1 MVAEEANVVLLGHM
15 GSEATV
21 GHWRSARG
29 RWRGLPRGLLG
40 STSTTSG
47 RLLLQVVAHAAGEDL
62 AKSLSGGADVVVAV
76 VEANSLVQLGQE
88 AMSGAGRDAAE
99 GDVVHNVEDGR
110 VGDGRGG
117 AVDEEGVADGQLGQ
131 VPGQFEDVLADAR
144 VHLGE
149 EQQEVAHEAHD
160 RGRVD
165 HPIEAGQD
173 AEFHLLDVRGEEL
186 SAAEVGQRRQLDLL
200 GLVELDGDVE
210 GGEGREEGRAA
221 VAPVAAGGQVAIE
234 QVDADGDGLA
244 GQLEVIDDAVGP
256 VFYLLKWRR
265 RRHAR
270 DVSCFV

>member
-1 MVAEEANVVLLGHM
+1 
-15 GSEATV
+15 
-21 GHWRSARG
+21 
-29 RWRGLPRGLLG
+29 
-40 STSTTSG
+40 
-47 RLLLQVVAHAAGEDL
+47 
-62 AKSLSGGADVVVAV
+62 
-76 VEANSLVQLGQE
+76 
-88 AMSGAGRDAAE
+88 
-99 GDVVHNVEDGR
+99 
-110 VGDGRGG
+110 
-117 AVDEEGVADGQLGQ
+117 
-131 VPGQFEDVLADAR
+131 

-244 GQLEVIDDAVGP
+244 RQLEVIDDAVGP
-256 VFYLLKWRR
+256 VFVY
-265 RRHAR
+265 
-270 DVSCFV
+270 